1 MAAQHPGTSSDT
13 KDPNYLPPLRE
24 AVPLGLQHVLAM
36 FVGNITVPIIIGGV
50 VGVTPQEKIFLIQV
64 AIFIAGIATLF
75 QTIGL
80 GPIGSRLPIVQGTSF
95 GFLPVSIPI
104 AETYGLSAVFGGAL
118 IGGLIQVGL
127 GAILKKIRHWF
138 PPIVTGVVVLVI
150 GISLMQVALVYAGGG
165 KWLMDNKPEMFASG
179 KQLFLSLTVLIVT
192 LGIHQFG
199 RGFFSIA
206 SILIGL
212 IVGYL
217 IAIPMG
223 MVNFAAVGQAAWFAV
238 PSPLKFGLH
247 FNMAAIVGMGIMSL
261 ITTIESVG
269 DISGI
274 TIGGA
279 GREAT
284 DAELSGGIIADGTG
298 TALAS
303 IFGALPNT
311 SYSQNVGIIAFT
323 GVMSRHVVTIGAL
336 FLVLAGLVPK
346 LGAVVSAMPQA
357 VLGGASIVMFGM
369 IAAAGVK
376 LIAREELNR
385 RNMLIVAVSLT
396 LGIGLPQVPKFVQ
409 YFPIQL
415 AVILESGI
423 VPAGIFAL
431 VMERVLPRKELKIVD

>member
-1 MAAQHPGTSSDT
+1 MAAQHRRTTSDV
-13 KDPNYLPPLRE
+13 KDSNYLPPLRQ
-24 AVPLGLQHVLAM
+24 AIPLGIQHVLAM

-104 AETYGLSAVFGGAL
+104 AKTYGLSAVFGGAL

-212 IVGYL
+212 IVG
-217 IAIPMG
+217 
-223 MVNFAAVGQAAWFAV
+223 
-238 PSPLKFGLH
+238 
-247 FNMAAIVGMGIMSL
+247 
-261 ITTIESVG
+261 
-269 DISGI
+269 
-274 TIGGA
+274 
-279 GREAT
+279 
-284 DAELSGGIIADGTG
+284 
-298 TALAS
+298 
-303 IFGALPNT
+303 
-311 SYSQNVGIIAFT
+311 
-323 GVMSRHVVTIGAL
+323 
-336 FLVLAGLVPK
+336 
-346 LGAVVSAMPQA
+346 
-357 VLGGASIVMFGM
+357 
-369 IAAAGVK
+369 
-376 LIAREELNR
+376 
-385 RNMLIVAVSLT
+385 
-396 LGIGLPQVPKFVQ
+396 
-409 YFPIQL
+409 
-415 AVILESGI
+415 
-423 VPAGIFAL
+423 
-431 VMERVLPRKELKIVD
+431 

>member
-1 MAAQHPGTSSDT
+1 MAAPRRESSVDV
-13 KDPNYLPPLRE
+13 KDPNYLPPLRQ
-24 AVPLGLQHVLAM
+24 AIPLGIQHVLAM

-75 QTIGL
+75 QSIGL
-80 GPIGSRLPIVQGTSF
+80 GRIGSRLPIVQGTSF
-95 GFLPVSIPI
+95 GFLPVSIPL
-104 AETYGLSAVFGGAL
+104 AKTYGLSAVFGGAL
-118 IGGLIQVGL
+118 VGGLIQVGF

-165 KWLMDNKPEMFASG
+165 KWLMDNKPELFASG
-179 KQLFLSLTVLIVT
+179 KQLSLSLTVLIVT
-192 LGIHQFG
+192 LGVHQFG
-199 RGFFSIA
+199 RGFLSIA

-223 MVNFAAVGQAAWFAV
+223 MVNFDAVAKAAWFAV
-238 PSPLKFGLH
+238 PSPLKFGLQ
-247 FNMAAIVGMGIMSL
+247 FNTAAIIGMGIMAL

-284 DAELSGGIIADGTG
+284 DAELSGGIIADGAG

-303 IFGALPNT
+303 VFGALPNT

-336 FLVLAGLVPK
+336 FLVLAGLIPK
-346 LGAVVSAMPQA
+346 LGAIVSAMPQA

-409 YFPIQL
+409 YFPTQL
-415 AVILESGI
+415 AVIMKSGI

-431 VMERVLPRKELKIVD
+431 VIERVLPGKKRS

>member
-1 MAAQHPGTSSDT
+1 MAAQHRRTTSDV
-13 KDPNYLPPLRE
+13 KDSNYLPPLRQ
-24 AVPLGLQHVLAM
+24 AIPLGIQHVLAM

-50 VGVTPQEKIFLIQV
+50 VGVTPDEKIFLIQV

-104 AETYGLSAVFGGAL
+104 AKTYGLGAVFGGAVV
-118 IGGLIQVGL
+118 GGLIQVGL

-165 KWLMDNKPEMFASG
+165 KWLMDNKPELFASG
-179 KQLFLSLTVLIVT
+179 RQLFLSLTVLMVT
-192 LGIHQFG
+192 LGVHQFG

-212 IVGYL
+212 VVGYL

-223 MVNFAAVGQAAWFAV
+223 MVNFAAVAQAAWFAV

-247 FNMAAIVGMGIMSL
+247 FNMAAIIGMGIMAL

-409 YFPIQL
+409 YFPTQL
-415 AVILESGI
+415 IVIMESGI
-423 VPAGIFAL
+423 VPAGVFAL
-431 VMERVLPRKELKIVD
+431 VMERLLPRKERS